1 MRKKA
6 NRVLAIIFLIFAIGV
21 LAVGITWSGE
31 VKTSMKDTELR
42 LAEIQQDIDASADNS
57 IISGSVENYNQNV
70 KVYNSYLDMYDM
82 GFKLIMTLI
91 IADLVVVIIL
101 IAMDRADEEETAAPK
116 ILPASEKQEKDKDK
130 DNAKNAETK
139 VKSEDV
145 SKDKTKHRFGIK
157 SGLEAAAKSD
167 SKADGGAE
175 VDLKSVVTNDMIS
188 HADVV
193 SHADVASHAGVMS
206 NTGVEADTSAVSA
219 SDTITNVGTA
229 TNIGAASSENMGAYA
244 NESGETGIY
253 TEASAEAKMQ
263 KTNLGGQS
271 TIELTKQLRAYKN
284 QLAAGKIT
292 EQEFIRRKEELLKSI

>member
-116 ILPASEKQEKDKDK
+116 ILPASEKQEKDKD
-130 DNAKNAETK
+130 NAKN
-139 VKSEDV
+139 
-145 SKDKTKHRFGIK
+145 
-157 SGLEAAAKSD
+157 
-167 SKADGGAE
+167 ADGGAE
-175 VDLKSVVTNDMIS
+175 VDLKSVVTNDMVTI
-188 HADVV
+188 AD
-193 SHADVASHAGVMS
+193 AASDAGVSM
-206 NTGVEADTSAVSA
+206 NTSAVS
-219 SDTITNVGTA
+219 TVGTGTNVGTTPDA
-229 TNIGAASSENMGAYA
+229 SISTSTAFNVGIETNVASNTSMASNTGEDAQQTAAA
-244 NESGETGIY
+244 ET
-253 TEASAEAKMQ
+253 KMQ

>member
-1 MRKKA
+1 MRKTA

-101 IAMDRADEEETAAPK
+101 IAMDKADEEETATPK

-145 SKDKTKHRFGIK
+145 SRDKTKHRFGIK
-157 SGLEAAAKSD
+157 SGLEAAAKSGRN
-167 SKADGGAE
+167 ADVDTS
-175 VDLKSVVTNDMIS
+175 VDLKSVATNGI
-188 HADVV
+188 V
-193 SHADVASHAGVMS
+193 SHTDTAVDAGAVSTAGSGANVTS
-206 NTGVEADTSAVSA
+206 NTSVIS
-219 SDTITNVGTA
+219 
-229 TNIGAASSENMGAYA
+229 NIGADGNGQTGVYTETGAYTQQSA
-244 NESGETGIY
+244 A
-253 TEASAEAKMQ
+253 TEAKIQ

-292 EQEFIRRKEELLKSI
+292 EQEFIRRKEELLKSIP

>member
-57 IISGSVENYNQNV
+57 IISDSVENYNQNV

-82 GFKLIMTLI
+82 GFKLIMTLS

-101 IAMDRADEEETAAPK
+101 IAMDKAGEEETVTPK

-130 DNAKNAETK
+130 DNATNGI
-139 VKSEDV
+139 V
-145 SKDKTKHRFGIK
+145 SHTDTAVDAGAVSTAGPRANVTSNTSVISSIG
-157 SGLEAAAKSD
+157 
-167 SKADGGAE
+167 ADGNGQ
-175 VDLKSVVTNDMIS
+175 
-188 HADVV
+188 
-193 SHADVASHAGVMS
+193 
-206 NTGVEADTSAVSA
+206 TGVYT
-219 SDTITNVGTA
+219 
-229 TNIGAASSENMGAYA
+229 
-244 NESGETGIY
+244 ETGANTQQPAA
-253 TEASAEAKMQ
+253 TEAKIQ

-292 EQEFIRRKEELLKSI
+292 EQEFIQRKEELLKSI

>member
-101 IAMDRADEEETAAPK
+101 IAMDKADEEETATPK
-116 ILPASEKQEKDKDK
+116 ILPASEKQEKDIDN

-145 SKDKTKHRFGIK
+145 SRDKTKHRFGIK
-157 SGLEAAAKSD
+157 SGLEAAAKSGRN
-167 SKADGGAE
+167 ADVDTS
-175 VDLKSVVTNDMIS
+175 VDLKSVATNGI
-188 HADVV
+188 V
-193 SHADVASHAGVMS
+193 SHTDTAVDAGAVSTADPGANVTS
-206 NTGVEADTSAVSA
+206 NTSVIS
-219 SDTITNVGTA
+219 
-229 TNIGAASSENMGAYA
+229 NIGADGNGQTGVYTETGAYTQQSA
-244 NESGETGIY
+244 A
-253 TEASAEAKMQ
+253 TEAKIQ

-292 EQEFIRRKEELLKSI
+292 EQEFIQRKEELLKSI

>member
-116 ILPASEKQEKDKDK
+116 ILPASEKQEKDKD
-130 DNAKNAETK
+130 NAKN
-139 VKSEDV
+139 
-145 SKDKTKHRFGIK
+145 
-157 SGLEAAAKSD
+157 
-167 SKADGGAE
+167 ADGGAE

-188 HADVV
+188 HADV
-193 SHADVASHAGVMS
+193 ASHAGVMS
-206 NTGVEADTSAVSA
+206 NTGVESDTSAVSV
-219 SDTITNVGTA
+219 SDTVTNVGTA

>member
-116 ILPASEKQEKDKDK
+116 ILPASEKQEKDKD
-130 DNAKNAETK
+130 NAKN
-139 VKSEDV
+139 
-145 SKDKTKHRFGIK
+145 
-157 SGLEAAAKSD
+157 
-167 SKADGGAE
+167 ADGGAE
-175 VDLKSVVTNDMIS
+175 VDLKSVVTNDMVTI
-188 HADVV
+188 AD
-193 SHADVASHAGVMS
+193 AASDAGVSM
-206 NTGVEADTSAVSA
+206 NTSAVS
-219 SDTITNVGTA
+219 TVGTGTNVGTTPDA
-229 TNIGAASSENMGAYA
+229 SISTSTAFNVGIETNVTSNASMASNTGEDAQQTAA
-244 NESGETGIY
+244 
-253 TEASAEAKMQ
+253 AEAKMQ

>member
-101 IAMDRADEEETAAPK
+101 IAMDKADEEETAAPK
-116 ILPASEKQEKDKDK
+116 ILPASEKQEKDK

-167 SKADGGAE
+167 GKADGGAE

-188 HADVV
+188 HADV
-193 SHADVASHAGVMS
+193 ASHAGVMS
-206 NTGVEADTSAVSA
+206 NTGVESDTSTVSA
-219 SDTITNVGTA
+219 SDTVTNVGTA
-229 TNIGAASSENMGAYA
+229 TNIGAASSENMRAYT

>member
-82 GFKLIMTLI
+82 GFKLIMTLS

-101 IAMDRADEEETAAPK
+101 IAMDKAGEEETVTPK

-130 DNAKNAETK
+130 DNATN
-139 VKSEDV
+139 
-145 SKDKTKHRFGIK
+145 GI
-157 SGLEAAAKSD
+157 
-167 SKADGGAE
+167 
-175 VDLKSVVTNDMIS
+175 
-188 HADVV
+188 V
-193 SHADVASHAGVMS
+193 SHTDTAVDAGAVSTAGPRANVTS
-206 NTGVEADTSAVSA
+206 NTSVIS
-219 SDTITNVGTA
+219 
-229 TNIGAASSENMGAYA
+229 NIGADGNGQTGVYT
-244 NESGETGIY
+244 ETGANTQQPAA
-253 TEASAEAKMQ
+253 TETKIQ

-292 EQEFIRRKEELLKSI
+292 EQEFIQRKEELLKSI

>member
-101 IAMDRADEEETAAPK
+101 IAMDKADEEETATPK

-145 SKDKTKHRFGIK
+145 SMDKTKHRFGIK
-157 SGLEAAAKSD
+157 SGLEAAAKSGRN
-167 SKADGGAE
+167 ADVDTS
-175 VDLKSVVTNDMIS
+175 VDLKSVATNGI
-188 HADVV
+188 V
-193 SHADVASHAGVMS
+193 SHTDTAVDAGAVSTAGQGANVTS
-206 NTGVEADTSAVSA
+206 NTSVIS
-219 SDTITNVGTA
+219 
-229 TNIGAASSENMGAYA
+229 NIGADGNGQTGVYTETGAYTQQSSA
-244 NESGETGIY
+244 
-253 TEASAEAKMQ
+253 TEAKIQ

-292 EQEFIRRKEELLKSI
+292 EQEFIQRKEELLKSI

>member
-116 ILPASEKQEKDKDK
+116 ILPASEKQEKDKD
-130 DNAKNAETK
+130 NVKN
-139 VKSEDV
+139 
-145 SKDKTKHRFGIK
+145 
-157 SGLEAAAKSD
+157 AAAKSGG
-167 SKADGGAE
+167 KADGGAE
-175 VDLKSVVTNDMIS
+175 VGLKSVVTNDMVTI
-188 HADVV
+188 AD
-193 SHADVASHAGVMS
+193 AASDAGVSM
-206 NTGVEADTSAVSA
+206 NTSAVS
-219 SDTITNVGTA
+219 TVGTGTNVGTTPDA
-229 TNIGAASSENMGAYA
+229 SISTSTAFNVGIETNVTSNTSMASNTGENVQQTAAA
-244 NESGETGIY
+244 ET
-253 TEASAEAKMQ
+253 KMQ

>member
-1 MRKKA
+1 MKKKA

-57 IISGSVENYNQNV
+57 IISGSIENYNQNV

-101 IAMDRADEEETAAPK
+101 IAMDKADEEEAAASKSQPV
-116 ILPASEKQEKDKDK
+116 SEKQDKDK
-130 DNAKNAETK
+130 DREKEKLQKAEVK

-145 SKDKTKHRFGIK
+145 PKDRTKHRFGIK
-157 SGLEAAAKSD
+157 SGLEAAAKPG
-167 SKADGGAE
+167 KKTDGDTA
-175 VDLKSVVTNDMIS
+175 VDLRSVVTNDM
-188 HADVV
+188 V
-193 SHADVASHAGVMS
+193 STAGI
-206 NTGVEADTSAVSA
+206 G
-219 SDTITNVGTA
+219 TNVGTTPDA
-229 TNIGAASSENMGAYA
+229 GMSTSTAFNADTETNVTSNTSMASSIGADAQQAA
-244 NESGETGIY
+244 T
-253 TEASAEAKMQ
+253 AEAKMQ

-292 EQEFIRRKEELLKSI
+292 EQEFIQRKEELLKSI

>member
-116 ILPASEKQEKDKDK
+116 LLPASEKQEKDK

-167 SKADGGAE
+167 GKADGGAE

-188 HADVV
+188 HADV
-193 SHADVASHAGVMS
+193 ASHAGVMS
-206 NTGVEADTSAVSA
+206 NTGVESDTSTVSA
-219 SDTITNVGTA
+219 SDTVTNVGTA
-229 TNIGAASSENMGAYA
+229 TNIGAASSENMRAYT

>member
-101 IAMDRADEEETAAPK
+101 IAMDKADEEETATQK

-145 SKDKTKHRFGIK
+145 SRDKTKHRFGIK
-157 SGLEAAAKSD
+157 SGLEAATKSGRN
-167 SKADGGAE
+167 ADVDTS
-175 VDLKSVVTNDMIS
+175 VDLKSVATNGI
-188 HADVV
+188 V
-193 SHADVASHAGVMS
+193 SHTDTAVDAGAVSTAGPGANVTS
-206 NTGVEADTSAVSA
+206 NTSVIS
-219 SDTITNVGTA
+219 
-229 TNIGAASSENMGAYA
+229 NIGADGNGQTGVYT
-244 NESGETGIY
+244 ETGANTQQPAA
-253 TEASAEAKMQ
+253 TEAKIQ
-263 KTNLGGQS
+263 KTSLGGQS

-292 EQEFIRRKEELLKSI
+292 EQEFIQRKEELLKSI

>member
-101 IAMDRADEEETAAPK
+101 IAMDKADEEETAAPK
-116 ILPASEKQEKDKDK
+116 ILPASEKQEKDK

-157 SGLEAAAKSD
+157 SGLEAAAKSG

-175 VDLKSVVTNDMIS
+175 ADLKSVVTNDMIS
-188 HADVV
+188 HV
-193 SHADVASHAGVMS
+193 DVASHAGVMP
-206 NTGVEADTSAVSA
+206 NTGVELDTSAVSA
-219 SDTITNVGTA
+219 SDTVTNVGTA
-229 TNIGAASSENMGAYA
+229 TNIGAASSENMRAYA

>member
-116 ILPASEKQEKDKDK
+116 ILPASEKQEKDKD
-130 DNAKNAETK
+130 NAKN
-139 VKSEDV
+139 
-145 SKDKTKHRFGIK
+145 
-157 SGLEAAAKSD
+157 
-167 SKADGGAE
+167 ADGGAE

-188 HADVV
+188 HV
-193 SHADVASHAGVMS
+193 DVASHAGVMS
-206 NTGVEADTSAVSA
+206 NTGVESDTSAVSA
-219 SDTITNVGTA
+219 SDTVTNVGTA
-229 TNIGAASSENMGAYA
+229 TNIRAASSENMRAYA

>member
-116 ILPASEKQEKDKDK
+116 ILPASEKQEKDKD
-130 DNAKNAETK
+130 NVKNAETK

-157 SGLEAAAKSD
+157 SGLEAAAKSGG
-167 SKADGGAE
+167 KADGGAE
-175 VDLKSVVTNDMIS
+175 ADLKSVVTNDIIS
-188 HADVV
+188 HV
-193 SHADVASHAGVMS
+193 DVASHAGVMS
-206 NTGVEADTSAVSA
+206 NTGVESDTSTVSA
-219 SDTITNVGTA
+219 SDTVMNVGTA
-229 TNIGAASSENMGAYA
+229 TNIGAASSENMRAYA

>member
-82 GFKLIMTLI
+82 GFKLIMTLS

-101 IAMDRADEEETAAPK
+101 IAMDKAGEEETVTPK

-130 DNAKNAETK
+130 DNATN
-139 VKSEDV
+139 
-145 SKDKTKHRFGIK
+145 GI
-157 SGLEAAAKSD
+157 
-167 SKADGGAE
+167 
-175 VDLKSVVTNDMIS
+175 
-188 HADVV
+188 V
-193 SHADVASHAGVMS
+193 SHTDTAVDAGAVSTAGPRANVTS
-206 NTGVEADTSAVSA
+206 NTSVIS
-219 SDTITNVGTA
+219 
-229 TNIGAASSENMGAYA
+229 NIGADGNVQTGVYT
-244 NESGETGIY
+244 ETGANTQQPAA
-253 TEASAEAKMQ
+253 TEAKIQ

-292 EQEFIRRKEELLKSI
+292 EQEFIQRKEELLKSI

>member
-101 IAMDRADEEETAAPK
+101 IAMDKADEEETATPK

-145 SKDKTKHRFGIK
+145 SRDKTKHRFGIK
-157 SGLEAAAKSD
+157 SGLEAAAKSGRN
-167 SKADGGAE
+167 ADVDTS
-175 VDLKSVVTNDMIS
+175 VDLKSVATNGI
-188 HADVV
+188 V
-193 SHADVASHAGVMS
+193 SHTDTAVDAGAVSTAGPGANVTS
-206 NTGVEADTSAVSA
+206 NT
-219 SDTITNVGTA
+219 NVIS
-229 TNIGAASSENMGAYA
+229 NIGADGNGQTGVYT
-244 NESGETGIY
+244 ETGANTQQPAA
-253 TEASAEAKMQ
+253 TEAKIQ

-292 EQEFIRRKEELLKSI
+292 EQEFIQRKEELLKSI

>member
-101 IAMDRADEEETAAPK
+101 IAMDKADEEETATPK

-130 DNAKNAETK
+130 DNAKNVETK

-145 SKDKTKHRFGIK
+145 PRDKTKHRFGIK
-157 SGLEAAAKSD
+157 SGLEAAAKSGRN
-167 SKADGGAE
+167 ADVDTS
-175 VDLKSVVTNDMIS
+175 VDLKLVATNGM
-188 HADVV
+188 V
-193 SHADVASHAGVMS
+193 SHTDTAVDAGAVSTAGPGANVTS
-206 NTGVEADTSAVSA
+206 NTSVIS
-219 SDTITNVGTA
+219 
-229 TNIGAASSENMGAYA
+229 NIGVDGNGQ
-244 NESGETGIY
+244 TGIY
-253 TEASAEAKMQ
+253 TETGAYTQQQAATEAKIQ
-263 KTNLGGQS
+263 KTSLGGQS

-292 EQEFIRRKEELLKSI
+292 EQEFIQRKEELLKSI

>member
-116 ILPASEKQEKDKDK
+116 ILPASEKQEKDKD
-130 DNAKNAETK
+130 NAKN
-139 VKSEDV
+139 
-145 SKDKTKHRFGIK
+145 
-157 SGLEAAAKSD
+157 
-167 SKADGGAE
+167 ADGGAE
-175 VDLKSVVTNDMIS
+175 IDLKSVVTNDMVTI
-188 HADVV
+188 AD
-193 SHADVASHAGVMS
+193 AASDAGVSM
-206 NTGVEADTSAVSA
+206 NTSAVS
-219 SDTITNVGTA
+219 TVGTETNVGTTPDA
-229 TNIGAASSENMGAYA
+229 SISTSTAFNVGIETNVTSNASMASNTGEDAQQTAAA
-244 NESGETGIY
+244 ET
-253 TEASAEAKMQ
+253 KMQ

>member
-101 IAMDRADEEETAAPK
+101 IAMDKADEEENATPK
-116 ILPASEKQEKDKDK
+116 ILPASEKQQ
-130 DNAKNAETK
+130 
-139 VKSEDV
+139 KSNLRMYQGIRQSIGLGLNLDWKLRQ
-145 SKDKTKHRFGIK
+145 SQAGMRMLIHRLI
-157 SGLEAAAKSD
+157 
-167 SKADGGAE
+167 
-175 VDLKSVVTNDMIS
+175 
-188 HADVV
+188 
-193 SHADVASHAGVMS
+193 
-206 NTGVEADTSAVSA
+206 
-219 SDTITNVGTA
+219 
-229 TNIGAASSENMGAYA
+229 
-244 NESGETGIY
+244 
-253 TEASAEAKMQ
+253 
-263 KTNLGGQS
+263 
-271 TIELTKQLRAYKN
+271 
-284 QLAAGKIT
+284 
-292 EQEFIRRKEELLKSI
+292 

>member
-1 MRKKA
+1 MKKKA

-42 LAEIQQDIDASADNS
+42 LAEIQQNIDASADNS
-57 IISGSVENYNQNV
+57 IISGSIENYNQNV

-101 IAMDRADEEETAAPK
+101 IAMDKADDEEEAAASK
-116 ILPASEKQEKDKDK
+116 SQSASEKKEKDKDREK
-130 DNAKNAETK
+130 EKLQKVETK
-139 VKSEDV
+139 VKSEDAP
-145 SKDKTKHRFGIK
+145 KDKSKHRFGIK
-157 SGLEAAAKSD
+157 SGLEAAAKSG

-175 VDLKSVVTNDMIS
+175 IDLKSVVTNDM
-188 HADVV
+188 
-193 SHADVASHAGVMS
+193 ASHAGVAS
-206 NTGVEADTSAVSA
+206 DTSAVSA
-219 SDTITNVGTA
+219 SHTVTNVGADTQQTA
-229 TNIGAASSENMGAYA
+229 T
-244 NESGETGIY
+244 
-253 TEASAEAKMQ
+253 AEAHMQ

-284 QLAAGKIT
+284 QLAAGEIT
-292 EQEFIRRKEELLKSI
+292 EQEFIEKKTELLKSI

>member
-42 LAEIQQDIDASADNS
+42 LAEIQQNIDASADNS

-82 GFKLIMTLI
+82 GFKLIMTLS

-101 IAMDRADEEETAAPK
+101 IAMDKAGEEETVTPK

-130 DNAKNAETK
+130 DNATN
-139 VKSEDV
+139 
-145 SKDKTKHRFGIK
+145 GI
-157 SGLEAAAKSD
+157 
-167 SKADGGAE
+167 
-175 VDLKSVVTNDMIS
+175 
-188 HADVV
+188 V
-193 SHADVASHAGVMS
+193 SHTDTAVDAGAVSTAGPRANVTS
-206 NTGVEADTSAVSA
+206 NTSVIS
-219 SDTITNVGTA
+219 
-229 TNIGAASSENMGAYA
+229 NIGADGNGQTGVYI
-244 NESGETGIY
+244 ETGANTQQPAA
-253 TEASAEAKMQ
+253 TEAKIQ

-292 EQEFIRRKEELLKSI
+292 EQEFIQRKEELLKSI

>member
-101 IAMDRADEEETAAPK
+101 IAMDKADEEETATPK

-130 DNAKNAETK
+130 DNAKNAEAK

-145 SKDKTKHRFGIK
+145 SRDKTKHRFGIK
-157 SGLEAAAKSD
+157 SGLEAAAKSGRN
-167 SKADGGAE
+167 ADVDTS
-175 VDLKSVVTNDMIS
+175 VDLKSVATNGI
-188 HADVV
+188 V
-193 SHADVASHAGVMS
+193 SHTDTAVDAGAVSTAGPGANVTS
-206 NTGVEADTSAVSA
+206 NTSVIS
-219 SDTITNVGTA
+219 
-229 TNIGAASSENMGAYA
+229 NIGADGNGQTGVYTETGAYTQQPA
-244 NESGETGIY
+244 ATETKI
-253 TEASAEAKMQ
+253 Q

-292 EQEFIRRKEELLKSI
+292 EQEFIQRKEELLKSI

>member
-57 IISGSVENYNQNV
+57 IISGNVENYNQNV

-101 IAMDRADEEETAAPK
+101 IAMDKADEEETATPK

-130 DNAKNAETK
+130 DNAKNTETK

-145 SKDKTKHRFGIK
+145 SRDKTKHRFGIK
-157 SGLEAAAKSD
+157 SGLEAAAKSGRN
-167 SKADGGAE
+167 ADVDTS
-175 VDLKSVVTNDMIS
+175 VDLKSVVTNGMAANTDT
-188 HADVV
+188 AVDAGAV
-193 SHADVASHAGVMS
+193 STAGPGANVTS
-206 NTGVEADTSAVSA
+206 NTSVIS
-219 SDTITNVGTA
+219 
-229 TNIGAASSENMGAYA
+229 NIGADGNGQTGVYTETGAYTQQPA
-244 NESGETGIY
+244 A
-253 TEASAEAKMQ
+253 TEAKIQ

-292 EQEFIRRKEELLKSI
+292 EQEFIQRKEELLKSI

>member
-101 IAMDRADEEETAAPK
+101 IAMDKADEEETAAPK
-116 ILPASEKQEKDKDK
+116 ILPASEKQEKDKD
-130 DNAKNAETK
+130 NVKN
-139 VKSEDV
+139 
-145 SKDKTKHRFGIK
+145 
-157 SGLEAAAKSD
+157 AAAKSGG
-167 SKADGGAE
+167 KADGGAE
-175 VDLKSVVTNDMIS
+175 VDLKSVVTNDMVTI
-188 HADVV
+188 AD
-193 SHADVASHAGVMS
+193 AASDAGVSM
-206 NTGVEADTSAVSA
+206 NTSAVS
-219 SDTITNVGTA
+219 TVGTGTNVGITPDASIRTSTA
-229 TNIGAASSENMGAYA
+229 FNVGIETNVTSNTSMASNTGEDAQQTVAA
-244 NESGETGIY
+244 ET
-253 TEASAEAKMQ
+253 KMQ

>member
-101 IAMDRADEEETAAPK
+101 IAMDKADEEETATQK

-130 DNAKNAETK
+130 DNAKNVETK

-145 SKDKTKHRFGIK
+145 PRDKTKHRFGIK
-157 SGLEAAAKSD
+157 SGLEAAAKSGRN
-167 SKADGGAE
+167 ADVDTS
-175 VDLKSVVTNDMIS
+175 VDLKLVETDGM
-188 HADVV
+188 V
-193 SHADVASHAGVMS
+193 SHTDTAVDAGAVSTAGPGANVTS
-206 NTGVEADTSAVSA
+206 NTSVIS
-219 SDTITNVGTA
+219 
-229 TNIGAASSENMGAYA
+229 NIGADGNGQTGVYT
-244 NESGETGIY
+244 ETGANTQQPAA
-253 TEASAEAKMQ
+253 TEAKIQ

-292 EQEFIRRKEELLKSI
+292 EQEFIQRKEELLKSI

>member
-42 LAEIQQDIDASADNS
+42 LAEIQQNIDASADNS

-82 GFKLIMTLI
+82 GFKLIMTLS

-101 IAMDRADEEETAAPK
+101 IAMDKAGEEETVTPK
-116 ILPASEKQEKDKDK
+116 ILPADEKQEKDKDK
-130 DNAKNAETK
+130 DNATNGI
-139 VKSEDV
+139 V
-145 SKDKTKHRFGIK
+145 SHTDTAVDAGAVSTAGPRANVTSNTSVISSIG
-157 SGLEAAAKSD
+157 
-167 SKADGGAE
+167 ADGNGQ
-175 VDLKSVVTNDMIS
+175 
-188 HADVV
+188 
-193 SHADVASHAGVMS
+193 
-206 NTGVEADTSAVSA
+206 TGVYT
-219 SDTITNVGTA
+219 
-229 TNIGAASSENMGAYA
+229 
-244 NESGETGIY
+244 ETGANTQQPAA
-253 TEASAEAKMQ
+253 TEAKIQ

-292 EQEFIRRKEELLKSI
+292 EQEFIQRKEELLKSI

>member
-57 IISGSVENYNQNV
+57 IISGSIENYNQNV

-101 IAMDRADEEETAAPK
+101 IAMDKADEEETAAPK
-116 ILPASEKQEKDKDK
+116 ILPASEKQEKDKD
-130 DNAKNAETK
+130 NAKN
-139 VKSEDV
+139 
-145 SKDKTKHRFGIK
+145 
-157 SGLEAAAKSD
+157 
-167 SKADGGAE
+167 ADGGAE
-175 VDLKSVVTNDMIS
+175 ADLKSVVTNDMVTI
-188 HADVV
+188 AD
-193 SHADVASHAGVMS
+193 AASDAGVSM
-206 NTGVEADTSAVSA
+206 NTSAVS
-219 SDTITNVGTA
+219 TVGTGTNVGTTPDA
-229 TNIGAASSENMGAYA
+229 SISTSTAFNVGIETNVTSNTSMASNTGEDAQQTAA
-244 NESGETGIY
+244 ET
-253 TEASAEAKMQ
+253 KMQ

>member
-1 MRKKA
+1 MKKKA

-31 VKTSMKDTELR
+31 VKASMKDTELR
-42 LAEIQQDIDASADNS
+42 LAEIQQSIDASADSS
-57 IISGSVENYNQNV
+57 IISGSIENYNQNV

-101 IAMDRADEEETAAPK
+101 IAMDKADEEETASAK
-116 ILPASEKQEKDKDK
+116 SQPASEKKEKEKLQK
-130 DNAKNAETK
+130 AETK
-139 VKSEDV
+139 VKSEDLL
-145 SKDKTKHRFGIK
+145 KDKVKHRFAVK
-157 SGLEAAAKSD
+157 SGLEAAAR
-167 SKADGGAE
+167 
-175 VDLKSVVTNDMIS
+175 
-188 HADVV
+188 
-193 SHADVASHAGVMS
+193 S
-206 NTGVEADTSAVSA
+206 NTDVSLGTSAASA
-219 SDTITNVGTA
+219 SDTVTNVGTA
-229 TNIGAASSENMGAYA
+229 SSESTGTNT
-244 NESGETGIY
+244 NESGETGVY

-292 EQEFIRRKEELLKSI
+292 EQEFIKRKEELLKSI

>member
-116 ILPASEKQEKDKDK
+116 ILPASEKQENK
-130 DNAKNAETK
+130 DNAKN
-139 VKSEDV
+139 
-145 SKDKTKHRFGIK
+145 
-157 SGLEAAAKSD
+157 
-167 SKADGGAE
+167 ADGGAE
-175 VDLKSVVTNDMIS
+175 VDLKSAVTNDMVS
-188 HADVV
+188 TADAT
-193 SHADVASHAGVMS
+193 SDAGVSM
-206 NTGVEADTSAVSA
+206 NTSAVS
-219 SDTITNVGTA
+219 TVGTGTNVGTTPDA
-229 TNIGAASSENMGAYA
+229 SISTSTAFNVGIETNVTSNTSMASNTGEDAQQTAAA
-244 NESGETGIY
+244 ET
-253 TEASAEAKMQ
+253 KMQ

-292 EQEFIRRKEELLKSI
+292 EQEVIRRKEELLKSI

>member
-101 IAMDRADEEETAAPK
+101 IAMDKADEEETATPK

-145 SKDKTKHRFGIK
+145 SRDKTKHRFGIK
-157 SGLEAAAKSD
+157 SGLEAAAKSGRN
-167 SKADGGAE
+167 ADVDTS
-175 VDLKSVVTNDMIS
+175 VDLKSVVTNGMAANTDTVVDAGAVPTAGTGANVPSNTSMIS
-188 HADVV
+188 KTDAD
-193 SHADVASHAGVMS
+193 G
-206 NTGVEADTSAVSA
+206 NGQTGVYNET
-219 SDTITNVGTA
+219 
-229 TNIGAASSENMGAYA
+229 GAYTQQSSA
-244 NESGETGIY
+244 
-253 TEASAEAKMQ
+253 TEAKIQ

-292 EQEFIRRKEELLKSI
+292 EQEFIQRKEELLKSI

>member
-82 GFKLIMTLI
+82 GFKLIMTLS

-101 IAMDRADEEETAAPK
+101 IAMDKAGEEETVTPK

-130 DNAKNAETK
+130 DKDNATNGIVSHTDTAVDAGAVSTAGPRAK
-139 VKSEDV
+139 VTSNTSV
-145 SKDKTKHRFGIK
+145 ISSIG
-157 SGLEAAAKSD
+157 
-167 SKADGGAE
+167 ADGNGQ
-175 VDLKSVVTNDMIS
+175 
-188 HADVV
+188 
-193 SHADVASHAGVMS
+193 
-206 NTGVEADTSAVSA
+206 TGVYT
-219 SDTITNVGTA
+219 
-229 TNIGAASSENMGAYA
+229 
-244 NESGETGIY
+244 ETGANTQQPAA
-253 TEASAEAKMQ
+253 TEAKIQ

-292 EQEFIRRKEELLKSI
+292 EQEFIQRKEELLKSI

>member
-101 IAMDRADEEETAAPK
+101 IAMDKADEEETAAPK
-116 ILPASEKQEKDKDK
+116 MPPASEKQEKDKD
-130 DNAKNAETK
+130 NAKNA
-139 VKSEDV
+139 
-145 SKDKTKHRFGIK
+145 
-157 SGLEAAAKSD
+157 
-167 SKADGGAE
+167 DGGAK
-175 VDLKSVVTNDMIS
+175 VDLKSVVTNDMVTI
-188 HADVV
+188 AD
-193 SHADVASHAGVMS
+193 AASDAGVSM
-206 NTGVEADTSAVSA
+206 NTSAVS
-219 SDTITNVGTA
+219 TVGTGTNVGTTPDA
-229 TNIGAASSENMGAYA
+229 SISTSTAFNVGIETNVTSNTSMASNTGEDAQQTAA
-244 NESGETGIY
+244 
-253 TEASAEAKMQ
+253 AEAKMQ

>member
-101 IAMDRADEEETAAPK
+101 IAMDKADEEETATQK

-130 DNAKNAETK
+130 DNAKNVETK

-145 SKDKTKHRFGIK
+145 PRDKTKHRFGIK
-157 SGLEAAAKSD
+157 SGLEAAAKSGRN
-167 SKADGGAE
+167 ADVDTS
-175 VDLKSVVTNDMIS
+175 VDLKLVATNGM
-188 HADVV
+188 V
-193 SHADVASHAGVMS
+193 SHTDTAVDAGAVSTAGPGANVTS
-206 NTGVEADTSAVSA
+206 NTSVIS
-219 SDTITNVGTA
+219 
-229 TNIGAASSENMGAYA
+229 NIGADGNGQTGVYT
-244 NESGETGIY
+244 ETGANTQQPAA
-253 TEASAEAKMQ
+253 TEAKIQ

-292 EQEFIRRKEELLKSI
+292 EQEFIQRKEELLKSI

>member
-42 LAEIQQDIDASADNS
+42 LAEIQQNIDASADNS

-82 GFKLIMTLI
+82 GFKLIMTLS

-101 IAMDRADEEETAAPK
+101 IAMDKAGEEETVTPK
-116 ILPASEKQEKDKDK
+116 ILPADEKQEKDKDK
-130 DNAKNAETK
+130 DNATN
-139 VKSEDV
+139 
-145 SKDKTKHRFGIK
+145 GI
-157 SGLEAAAKSD
+157 
-167 SKADGGAE
+167 
-175 VDLKSVVTNDMIS
+175 
-188 HADVV
+188 V
-193 SHADVASHAGVMS
+193 SHTDTAVDAG
-206 NTGVEADTSAVSA
+206 AVSA
-219 SDTITNVGTA
+219 AGPRANVTSN
-229 TNIGAASSENMGAYA
+229 TSVISNIGADGNGQTGVYT
-244 NESGETGIY
+244 ETGANTQQPAA
-253 TEASAEAKMQ
+253 TEAKIQ

-292 EQEFIRRKEELLKSI
+292 EQEFIQRKEELLKSI

>member
-21 LAVGITWSGE
+21 LADGITWSGE

-116 ILPASEKQEKDKDK
+116 ILPASEKQEKDKD
-130 DNAKNAETK
+130 NAKN
-139 VKSEDV
+139 
-145 SKDKTKHRFGIK
+145 
-157 SGLEAAAKSD
+157 
-167 SKADGGAE
+167 ADGGAE

-188 HADVV
+188 HADV
-193 SHADVASHAGVMS
+193 ASHTGVMS
-206 NTGVEADTSAVSA
+206 NTGVESDTSAVSA
-219 SDTITNVGTA
+219 SDTVTNVGTA
-229 TNIGAASSENMGAYA
+229 TNIGAASSENMRAYA